1 MQRSQPQTDNL
12 SLRAER
18 TDRVSAMVTFWGWFS
33 GLWQNRAEDKIAA
46 RYDGCAWCDSIE
58 HQLTNDIMT
67 GNRSDN

>member
-1 MQRSQPQTDNL
+1 
-12 SLRAER
+12 
-18 TDRVSAMVTFWGWFS
+18 MVTFWGWFS